1 MYSDWVWWLLILA
14 VFVWLLILTFWFKNQ
29 VNFFKSLFPK
39 GEERDIRIKFKE
51 LLQQVLDVKGDV
63 GRFDSRLA
71 NFESAQIKHVQKVAL
86 KRYNPYQETGGDQSF
101 SLALLDKEGDGFVLT
116 SLHARAGTRVFA
128 KPIKQGL
135 SDVYQLSKEEQETI
149 EEAMNFEIK

>member
-1 MYSDWVWWLLILA
+1 MKTLIHEKTAALHQDPESPVA
-14 VFVWLLILTFWFKNQ
+14 QHFEKL
-29 VNFFKSLFPK
+29 
-39 GEERDIRIKFKE
+39 
-51 LLQQVLDVKGDV
+51 VLGIV
-63 GRFDSRLA
+63 
-71 NFESAQIKHVQKVAL
+71 AQHAQDTHKL
-86 KRYNPYQETGGDQSF
+86 
-101 SLALLDKEGDGFVLT
+101 LLDKEGDGFVLT